1 MSLVNTKAIE
11 KEIKTITAR
20 LSYLNQLLDLANRA
34 EGGTSQARPGR
45 KKGTATRVSQGHTT
59 VPKRKRGMV
68 TAGIQN
74 ILEAADGPVTSGEIR
89 KTLIDA
95 KVIRAESNAIYSQLQ
110 QMAKRGL
117 INKVKHKN
125 GVAYKSSR

>member
-11 KEIKTITAR
+11 KEIKTINAR
-20 LSYLNQLLDLANRA
+20 LSYLNQLLDLANLA
-34 EGGTSQARPGR
+34 EGGARPGR
-45 KKGTATRVSQGHTT
+45 KKGAVKQVSQVRTT
-59 VPKRKRGMV
+59 LPKRKRGMV

-74 ILEAADGPVTSGEIR
+74 ILEAAGGPVTAGEIR

-117 INKVKHKN
+117 INKIKHKN
-125 GVAYKSSR
+125 GVAYKSAR

>member
-11 KEIKTITAR
+11 KEIKIVTAR

-34 EGGTSQARPGR
+34 EGSARPGR
-45 KKGTATRVSQGHTT
+45 KKGAVKRESQSPTRA
-59 VPKRKRGMV
+59 PKRKRGMV

-74 ILEAADGPVTSGEIR
+74 ILESADAPVTSGEIR

-125 GVAYKSSR
+125 GVAYKRAR